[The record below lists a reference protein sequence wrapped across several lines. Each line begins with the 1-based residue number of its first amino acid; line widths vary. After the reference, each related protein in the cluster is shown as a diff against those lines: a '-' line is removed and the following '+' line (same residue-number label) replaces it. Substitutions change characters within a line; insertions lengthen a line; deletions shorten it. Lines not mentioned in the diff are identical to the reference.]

1 LSGKGT
7 RLSLR
12 FTLAP
17 SEEGEEFKRKTEPPK
32 RQSGNKKFN
41 KIVLMKV
48 DSKPLS
54 RLFIDDQQLIV

>member
-1 LSGKGT
+1 VII
-7 RLSLR
+7 
-12 FTLAP
+12 
-17 SEEGEEFKRKTEPPK
+17 KTEPPK

-48 DSKPLS
+48 DLKPLS

>member
-1 LSGKGT
+1 MWNHQEIT
-7 RLSLR
+7 TVIATNNFIRDHQNR
-12 FTLAP
+12 AA
-17 SEEGEEFKRKTEPPK
+17 K

-41 KIVLMKV
+41 KIVLMEV